1 MIISKF
7 DFNRL
12 DYCIN
17 FVFFFLRILT
27 LKIVY
32 VRLFSNVLA
41 TTNSFWKRTTKKCKK
56 TICPSNILVIK
67 SKTDTI
73 LDAKIKW
80 GFNKPQGIK
89 KEILLNLF
97 ILLLLPKN
105 KIIKTA
111 KNGNLVKNTIAS
123 IGQQKPTLAKR
134 NRNKKINWKV
144 ENNKK
149 ATEKKLKELAFI
161 GKKLLTIV
169 AKNIKIIKKVKK
181 AAFTIQLVAES
192 IWKQKHQK

>member
-1 MIISKF
+1 
-7 DFNRL
+7 
-12 DYCIN
+12 
-17 FVFFFLRILT
+17 
-27 LKIVY
+27 
-32 VRLFSNVLA
+32 
-41 TTNSFWKRTTKKCKK
+41 
-56 TICPSNILVIK
+56 
-67 SKTDTI
+67 
-73 LDAKIKW
+73 
-80 GFNKPQGIK
+80 
-89 KEILLNLF
+89 
-97 ILLLLPKN
+97 LLPKN

-111 KNGNLVKNTIAS
+111 KNGNLVKKHTIAS

-192 IWKQKHQK
+192 I